1 MQEGEHLKLF
11 PHPCL
16 RQQISECDRE
26 YIDELL
32 LDLKE
37 RCRETPEELF
47 KQLSHLSVGPLV
59 TDSVESREFCA
70 ACLGAKSPLCA
81 RPE

>member
-1 MQEGEHLKLF
+1 
-11 PHPCL
+11 
-16 RQQISECDRE
+16 
-26 YIDELL
+26 L